1 MINSSWGTAAKINY
15 AASTFCYCFRNCTN
29 AACQA
34 YKNRKPPHTFAQYQT
49 HEIHTYF
56 MRPNCTLLPTF
67 LLLFAVASCVKPKIY
82 RAELT
87 ARQTAE
93 SREAVLNRELTD
105 RKVETASL
113 TKQVGELNR
122 TVGNQEE
129 KIRLLN
135 EELAARTRQMGE
147 SASKLAS
154 EKTTLERDLTKIN
167 AQLELKEE
175 ALQRIQKVQQ
185 DRTKRMTDIENALIK
200 AYTPKMSTGISIAVS
215 GETLLLTLPDAVL
228 FEPTGLNISA
238 SGKTLLTP
246 LAEILLARPELDVD
260 ITAYTDNVL
269 PKDKLVKDTW
279 DWSLLRATNIV
290 RLLTQEYNV
299 NANQLTPVG
308 RGEFYPLASNETP
321 EGRQKNRRTVVVVR
335 PVLPV
340 IPNAE

>member
-1 MINSSWGTAAKINY
+1 
-15 AASTFCYCFRNCTN
+15 
-29 AACQA
+29 
-34 YKNRKPPHTFAQYQT
+34 
-49 HEIHTYF
+49 
-56 MRPNCTLLPTF
+56 MRPNRTLLPTF

-93 SREAVLNRELTD
+93 GREAVLNRELTD

-122 TVGNQEE
+122 TIGNQEE

-147 SASKLAS
+147 SASKLAT

-215 GETLLLTLPDAVL
+215 GETMLLTLPDAAI